1 MTITFEKLLEN
12 LKYARH
18 FLIDD
23 IVVYFYYDLEYSD
36 DIIWLQDMKFFK
48 EDNVNISVVNGN
60 TAILKLRQFH
70 KKGTGQYENHTDQY
84 GGEYCV
90 EIQETLKTYDL
101 VEYTLSIL
109 VKQPFN

>member
-1 MTITFEKLLEN
+1 MHITFEKLLEN

-23 IVVYFYYDLEYSD
+23 VVVYFHYDLEYSD

-60 TAILKLRQFH
+60 TAFLYLRHFH
-70 KKGTGQYENHTDQY
+70 KRGTRQYETCTDQY
-84 GGEYCV
+84 GGEYV
-90 EIQETLKTYDL
+90 TEIQKTLETYDL

-109 VKQPFN
+109 VKQPFT